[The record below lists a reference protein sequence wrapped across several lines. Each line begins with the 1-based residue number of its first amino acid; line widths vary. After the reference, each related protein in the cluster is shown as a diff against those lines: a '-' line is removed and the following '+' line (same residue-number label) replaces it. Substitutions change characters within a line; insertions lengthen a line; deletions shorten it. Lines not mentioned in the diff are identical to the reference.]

1 MTTSESYNWKPVP
14 PSRDT
19 PPLCCLLSLPSPSAT
34 PPSFFLSFPSVC
46 EIQFFHIQK
55 VRETQDVYGRR
66 KDLYVHIICLHGSV
80 VLGLSLWNRA
90 GTGWVILLL
99 VVCEPAQ
106 GQLVC
111 RKHFKSIH

>member
-1 MTTSESYNWKPVP
+1 MTTSESYKWKPVP
-14 PSRDT
+14 PSRIT
-19 PPLCCLLSLPSPSAT
+19 LPLCCLRSLPPHLLSSL
-34 PPSFFLSFPSVC
+34 SFFLSFPSVC
-46 EIQFFHIQK
+46 ETQFFHIQK

-66 KDLYVHIICLHGSV
+66 KDLYVPITYLHGSV

-90 GTGWVILLL
+90 GTSWAILLP
-99 VVCEPAQ
+99 VVYESAQ